1 MGKGWRLI
9 VACVVFTLSV
19 ETSNAHPHLWVT
31 MKCQIIFNADGL
43 MAAVRHAWSF
53 DEMASAFITL
63 GAGEGQKGVM
73 TREKS
78 TSLAAEQVASLKSSD
93 YFTNASVN
101 GYVTDSTKAAIIGA
115 FEQHDARGRRSVRGD
130 RCQSHRGRLGQLGL
144 DRFVQPAPK
153 LSQWIRIDVG
163 FGERGALVLPAQI
176 GDVHGGGHAGT
187 TAPPLSTI
195 SPQAW
200 KWRRARRYGT

>member
-19 ETSNAHPHLWVT
+19 ETSHAHPHLWVT

-101 GYVTDSTKAAIIGA
+101 GIKQQFEPPTDYGLESVDGVLTLHFTLPFRSPLTGQTLELKVYDPSYFVDISFARQEPVELVNPPGQCNFAISRQTWTEVANKITVT
-115 FEQHDARGRRSVRGD
+115 
-130 RCQSHRGRLGQLGL
+130 C
-144 DRFVQPAPK
+144 P
-153 LSQWIRIDVG
+153 
-163 FGERGALVLPAQI
+163 
-176 GDVHGGGHAGT
+176 
-187 TAPPLSTI
+187 
-195 SPQAW
+195 
-200 KWRRARRYGT
+200 